1 MRHLFVA
8 LLGLALAG
16 CISPNQGRPL
26 NFGEFPSAEYQA
38 LAVHGNG
45 RIDGRA
51 FLKTR
56 AGTLKPA
63 AGKDVALIP
72 ATRYMAPLYKAYQER
87 RPLGEPDARA
97 KIYTRTVRADA
108 FTVTVDRSFK
118 AVIAGCAEPQ
128 AQRDDTWI
136 NPRIRD
142 LYVGLY
148 EGGHCH
154 SVEVWDGDDLVGGL
168 YGVSLGA
175 IVVDV
180 SN

>member
-87 RPLGEPDARA
+87 RPLGPGEDLHPHGARRRRGPLQLRPGAGGALLPELRSDLGNHRRQRPDHGGRHRHGAADSARG
-97 KIYTRTVRADA
+97 RGSPGRADA
-108 FTVTVDRSFK
+108 LSRRRGVPGRRAKWVQW
-118 AVIAGCAEPQ
+118 AVAIA
-128 AQRDDTWI
+128 
-136 NPRIRD
+136 
-142 LYVGLY
+142 
-148 EGGHCH
+148 H
-154 SVEVWDGDDLVGGL
+154 
-168 YGVSLGA
+168 
-175 IVVDV
+175 
-180 SN
+180 

>member
-1 MRHLFVA
+1 MRHLLVA

-26 NFGEFPSAEYQA
+26 SFGEFPSAEYQA

-72 ATRYMAPLYKAYQER
+72 ATRYMAPLYKAYQEQ

-108 FTVTVDRSFK
+108 EGRFSFAQVPAGRYYLSCEVTWETTGANGPTTVGA
-118 AVIAGCAEPQ
+118 AVMAPLTL
-128 AQRDDTWI
+128 R
-136 NPRIRD
+136 
-142 LYVGLY
+142 
-148 EGGHCH
+148 EGEEVQ
-154 SVEVWDGDDLVGGL
+154 VELTR
-168 YGVSLGA
+168 
-175 IVVDV
+175 
-180 SN
+180 